1 MKIVKLC
8 LIAVLPSVVIGSGC
22 AATEK
27 TTFNTLEQQRA
38 IASKSYQQGDLHIAE
53 GYLQRIVSSL
63 PDHSDSW
70 CKLGHINY
78 RLNRYSAAT
87 NAYEKCLSLT
97 PELPEIWHNLAAVK
111 LRQATEFL
119 LTGRAYITEQTE
131 TGEPSSF
138 AMNYDRLLNE
148 LGRLHGVAGY
158 SVKMNA
164 DD

>member
-8 LIAVLPSVVIGSGC
+8 VLAVLPSVVIGSGC

-38 IASKSYQQGDLHIAE
+38 IASKSYQQGDLHVAE

-63 PDHSDSW
+63 PKDSASW

-87 NAYEKCLSLT
+87 NAYERCLSLT

-111 LRQATEFL
+111 LREATEFL
-119 LTGRAYITEQTE
+119 LTGRAYIPELNE
-131 TGEPSSF
+131 AGSASSF
-138 AMNYDRLLNE
+138 AVNYTRLLNE

-158 SVKMNA
+158 STEMIS

>member
-8 LIAVLPSVVIGSGC
+8 VLAVLPSVVMGSGC
-22 AATEK
+22 AATGK

-38 IASKSYQQGDLHIAE
+38 IASKSYQQGDLHVAE

-63 PDHSDSW
+63 PKDSVSW
-70 CKLGHINY
+70 CQLGHINY
-78 RLNRYSAAT
+78 RLNRYLAAT
-87 NAYEKCLSLT
+87 NAYQKCLSIT
-97 PELPEIWHNLAAVK
+97 PEQPEIWHNLAAVK

-119 LTGRAYITEQTE
+119 LTGRAYIPEINE
-131 TGEPSSF
+131 TGSASSF
-138 AMNYDRLLNE
+138 AVNYTRLLNE

-158 SVKMNA
+158 STEMNS

>member
-1 MKIVKLC
+1 MKAVKLC
-8 LIAVLPSVVIGSGC
+8 LIIALPLVFTGAGC

-53 GYLQRIVSSL
+53 GYLQRIVSGL
-63 PDHSDSW
+63 PNDSDSW

-119 LTGRAYITEQTE
+119 LTGRAYIPESNE
-131 TGEPSSF
+131 ADSASSF
-138 AMNYDRLLNE
+138 TVNYDRLLNE

-158 SVKMNA
+158 STEMISN
-164 DD
+164 D